1 MLYPIKL
8 WWSIL
13 LYVTLLLK
21 LGLKTHIFLRKYV
34 FFTVFR
40 YFWPCDSFYNKF
52 DFRNYTKRV
61 AIHCFIIKQIDRC
74 HFMVKIWPKNT
85 HFVLKIGF
93 FRPADIGRGGGIF
106 LEQLPYGFSGP
117 QDIQFYENHF
127 FFDMILHKKK

>member
-21 LGLKTHIFLRKYV
+21 LGLKTHIFLGKYV

-61 AIHCFIIKQIDRC
+61 AIHWFIIKQIDRC
-74 HFMVKIWPKNT
+74 HFMVKIWPQNT

-93 FRPADIGRGGGIF
+93 FRPADIGGWGTFF
-106 LEQLPYGFSGP
+106 LSNCHMVF
-117 QDIQFYENHF
+117 QDPKTFYQNHI
-127 FFDMILHKKK
+127 FFDKIRHNKK

>member
-21 LGLKTHIFLRKYV
+21 LGLKTHIFLGKYV

-40 YFWPCDSFYNKF
+40 YFWPCDSFYNKS

-61 AIHCFIIKQIDRC
+61 AIHWFIIKQIDRC

-93 FRPADIGRGGGIF
+93 FRPADIGGGG
-106 LEQLPYGFSGP
+106 
-117 QDIQFYENHF
+117 HF
-127 FFDMILHKKK
+127 FGAIAIWFFRTPRHSILSKSYFFW